1 MENASANQPIRM
13 NPLPPAFRPVERVLF
28 SKLCEELTRS
38 LLVTEER
45 NRERIHVLRDRI
57 TADER

>member
-1 MENASANQPIRM
+1 M